1 MNAVALMYHDVIP
14 AGREDSSGFPGG
26 DAARYKLTP
35 EQFGDHLAAIRS
47 VTAGPA
53 VPVDRERRAITGR
66 PTPLFFTF
74 DDGGASAP
82 AIADHLERF
91 GWHGLFF
98 VTAAYVGK
106 PGFVSAGDLCSL
118 RQRGHVIG
126 SHSYSH
132 PLRMARLSPARI
144 ADEWQRS
151 MDVLSDALG
160 EPILSASVPGGHQ
173 SLVVAQMAAATG
185 LRYLFTSEPIVRTRE
200 VDGMLVIGRYVVR
213 RTTRASVVA
222 AVATGS
228 LTPRLSQLALW
239 ELRKVAKTVAGGA
252 YLSLRDRMLGRSD
265 AVHWGDEPRL
275 SKNAP

>member
-1 MNAVALMYHDVIP
+1 MYHDVIP

-35 EQFGDHLAAIRS
+35 EQFDDHLAAIRAA
-47 VTAGPA
+47 TAGPPT
-53 VPVDRERRAITGR
+53 PVDRERRLVTGR

-82 AIADHLERF
+82 VIADPLERF

-106 PGFVSAGDLCSL
+106 PGFMSASDICSL

-151 MDVLSDALG
+151 AGVLGDVLG

-173 SLVVAQMAAATG
+173 SLVVAQMAAASG
-185 LRYLFTSEPIVRTRE
+185 IKYLFTSEPVVRTRE

-213 RTTRASVVA
+213 RTTRARVVA
-222 AVATGS
+222 AVVTGS
-228 LTPRLSQLALW
+228 LAPRLSQLALW
-239 ELRKVAKTVAGGA
+239 QLRKAAKTVAGGA
-252 YLSLRDRMLGRSD
+252 YLSLRDRMLGRS
-265 AVHWGDEPRL
+265 ATVHWGDEPQL
-275 SKNAP
+275 SKDAP

>member
-1 MNAVALMYHDVIP
+1 MYHDVIA

-35 EQFGDHLAAIRS
+35 EQFDEHLAAIRAA
-47 VTAGPA
+47 TTGPA
-53 VPVDRERRAITGR
+53 APVDRERRAASGR

-82 AIADHLERF
+82 VIAEHLERV

-98 VTAAYVGK
+98 VTAAYIGK
-106 PGFVSAGDLCSL
+106 PGFMSARDLCSL

-144 ADEWQRS
+144 ADEWRRS
-151 MDVLSDALG
+151 AGALGEALG
-160 EPILSASVPGGHQ
+160 EPILSASVPGGHH
-173 SLVVAQMAAATG
+173 SLIVAQMAAATG
-185 LRYLFTSEPIVRTRE
+185 IRYLFTSEPIVRTRD

-213 RTTRASVVA
+213 RTTRARVVA

-228 LTPRLSQLALW
+228 LMPRLSQLALW
-239 ELRKVAKTVAGGA
+239 ELRKMAKAVAGGA
-252 YLSLRDRMLGRSD
+252 YLSFRDRMLGGSA
-265 AVHWGDEPRL
+265 AVQWGDEPQL
-275 SKNAP
+275 SKDAP